1 MMNDNYVQNVLM
13 KQLSLSTELREE
25 PRRIAEQLADGY
37 QNQLQ
42 EAASGFRQV
51 FEEFSDPTRN
61 ADWKRLLE
69 ETPDVIEESFA

>member
-1 MMNDNYVQNVLM
+1 MNDNYVQKELM
-13 KQLSLSTELREE
+13 KKLSILTELLEE
-25 PRRIAEQLADGY
+25 SRRIAEQLADGY

-51 FEEFSDPTRN
+51 FEEFSGPPRN

-69 ETPDVIEESFA
+69 ENPDAIKESFA